1 MNSADD
7 YQVEVISDDSGENYR
22 KRLNAD
28 STCSLS
34 NRDGEPQDAFV
45 FKLPTEGTGMYKVN
59 LYKELEGTM
68 TFVYTFDLYVLSKV
82 LAVEAAIIVGSEST
96 S

>member
-1 MNSADD
+1 
-7 YQVEVISDDSGENYR
+7 
-22 KRLNAD
+22 
-28 STCSLS
+28 
-34 NRDGEPQDAFV
+34 
-45 FKLPTEGTGMYKVN
+45 MYKVN